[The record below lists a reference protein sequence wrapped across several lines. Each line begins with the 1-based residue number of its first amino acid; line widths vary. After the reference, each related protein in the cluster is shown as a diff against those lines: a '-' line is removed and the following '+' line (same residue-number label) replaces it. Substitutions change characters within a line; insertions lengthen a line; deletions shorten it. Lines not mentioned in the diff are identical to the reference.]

1 MYCNYCRS
9 SNPHDAVYCS
19 ACGRTIRSPV
29 ETTQN
34 PADTEAGLEAGV
46 AGTKEPTVTP
56 ISETEPQ
63 IQTEYSWELEK
74 MNLEELEQL
83 RASYQKLRITP
94 SPALHAEL
102 ERRTAMSDSLRAT
115 LPAQASESVP
125 NPTSAPGPS
134 QPEPKLPTRPAKSNR
149 SAAAPGHLGSW
160 VWMAI
165 GTLIF
170 TSLLGIG
177 LFNFTWQLMVGDSEK
192 AGESIG
198 RMFIPVLLIGF
209 SLVRA
214 RNSILKQEPKTN
226 PTIRRRL
233 RMFDVIGGFLT
244 ITILVSALALGVT
257 AGARIEKNRKLNR
270 TIDEMAK
277 LGPKNAELRAEIKNI
292 LSKDTPTFEDYY
304 LRSLKLEKVLDEY
317 DLQQRRVAPLLN
329 DLLANSADSPKVAE
343 IAATVQR
350 VNNKDAEVVELFRLE
365 IAKGKELNKLPSS
378 RQAVFYRQEIIP
390 IEQQASKIA
399 DQEIEMLRDAEK
411 KGLKWP
417 SDVKEW
423 LK

>member
-1 MYCNYCRS
+1 
-9 SNPHDAVYCS
+9 
-19 ACGRTIRSPV
+19 
-29 ETTQN
+29 
-34 PADTEAGLEAGV
+34 
-46 AGTKEPTVTP
+46 
-56 ISETEPQ
+56 
-63 IQTEYSWELEK
+63 
-74 MNLEELEQL
+74 
-83 RASYQKLRITP
+83 
-94 SPALHAEL
+94 
-102 ERRTAMSDSLRAT
+102 
-115 LPAQASESVP
+115 
-125 NPTSAPGPS
+125 
-134 QPEPKLPTRPAKSNR
+134 
-149 SAAAPGHLGSW
+149 
-160 VWMAI
+160 MAI